1 VKIAGI
7 LLAAGGSTRMGPNK
21 LLLELDGETL
31 LRRAA
36 RRALGAGLD
45 PVVAVLGHEVDS
57 VRRALEGLGCLLVVN
72 PEPERGLNSSLS
84 VGVAAVPADAEAV
97 VVLLAD
103 MPLVDEGMIR
113 AVVERHAASGAP
125 LVLARY
131 GEVTAPP
138 ALYARRL
145 LPELQG
151 GEGEG
156 RGREV
161 LRRYRAEASF
171 VDLPPSSLL
180 DLDVPADL
188 GRARLG
194 GRAMSDDRATL
205 AQAAAWADSGLGVA
219 LATVV
224 ATWGS
229 APCPTGSQLCANQR
243 GEFAGSVSGGC
254 IEAAVVGEALESIRD
269 GRYRLREYGVSDERA
284 WSLGLACGGTVRVLV
299 EPARPALLSAL
310 LGRMAE
316 RRAAVVATDLSSG
329 EASLLD
335 PFAPEPGAEPDLA
348 AAVRE
353 AALRDRSSL
362 LDRPSGTAFL
372 RPYNPPLQVVIVG
385 AVHVAQALAP
395 MVQLAGYDVTV
406 VDPRPAFAAE
416 GRFPGVPLAAG
427 WPEEVLPRLGLSRRS
442 AVIALSHDPKIDDPA
457 LAAAL
462 RSEAFYLGALGSR
475 KTQAARR
482 ERLAAMGFSD
492 AELSRIHGPVGLEL
506 GAVSPAEIA
515 VSILSELVACLRRG
529 DGVTPLPRPA
539 PRPAAGRGGGAG

>member
-1 VKIAGI
+1 MNRPDARAHGDMLPGAGSPAGTASAGATGGAPVKIAGI

-21 LLLELDGETL
+21 LLLELEGETL
-31 LRRAA
+31 LRRTA
-36 RRALGAGLD
+36 RRALAAGLD

-84 VGVAAVPADAEAV
+84 LGVAAVPADAEAA

-113 AVVERHAASGAP
+113 AVVERHAASSAP

-161 LRRYRAEASF
+161 LRRHRAEASF

-205 AQAAAWADSGLGVA
+205 AQAAAWADSGLGGA

-254 IEAAVVGEALESIRD
+254 IEAAVVGEAL
-269 GRYRLREYGVSDERA
+269 
-284 WSLGLACGGTVRVLV
+284 
-299 EPARPALLSAL
+299 
-310 LGRMAE
+310 E

-416 GRFPGVPLAAG
+416 GRFPGVPIAAG

-442 AVIALSHDPKIDDPA
+442 AVIALSHDPRIDDPA

-515 VSILSELVACLRRG
+515 VSILSELVACLR
-529 DGVTPLPRPA
+529 
-539 PRPAAGRGGGAG
+539 